1 MALVT
6 ASEFLRSKGYTH
18 SFLSQ
23 GPKKALMELN
33 KYGIQI
39 EKTVAVARGISFL
52 VDEEKAEEAY
62 AAFIASSISQVKKS
76 DGSNESKTL
85 HRQDRSLAR
94 AILAIAG
101 ELGIKLNNQDTI
113 IDIAEYGDK

>member
-18 SFLSQ
+18 GQLSK
-23 GPKKALMELN
+23 GPKDVLIALN
-33 KYGIQI
+33 KYGIEI

-52 VDEEKAEEAY
+52 VDEEKAEASY
-62 AAFIASSISQVKKS
+62 AAHIASSISAAKKS
-76 DGSNESKTL
+76 DAQNESRTL

-94 AILAIAG
+94 AILAIAD
-101 ELGIKLNNQDTI
+101 ELGIKLNNQETI